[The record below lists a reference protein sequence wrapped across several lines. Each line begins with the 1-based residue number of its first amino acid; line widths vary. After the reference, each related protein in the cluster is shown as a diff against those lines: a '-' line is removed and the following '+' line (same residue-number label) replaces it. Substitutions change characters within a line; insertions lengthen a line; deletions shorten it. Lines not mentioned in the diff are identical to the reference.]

1 MFIFVLFLLHLM
13 PFCNAHNNNGSVLF
27 VKYNAIIMTTMVHSS
42 FLML

>member
-13 PFCNAHNNNGSVLF
+13 PFCNAHNNNGSVFL
-27 VKYNAIIMTTMVHSS
+27 VKYNTIIMTTLVHSS